1 MHRFEDVKEGPIP
14 REIMEFMRSEY
25 GCEISYQHAWDAR
38 EYAVSV
44 ARGIPEK
51 GYGKIPKYLHMLK
64 QANPGTHTHFE
75 TDSDNRFK
83 YLFIAFGQ
91 SIRGFYRA
99 MRKVIVVDA
108 LDGDSSLYPIAFGVV
123 DSENDRSWE
132 WFFRQLLVV
141 IADGQG
147 VAFCTKGL
155 VGLIAK
161 ASKEYRVSEF
171 ERRFN
176 DIRNISP
183 LVAKYLMEAGV
194 EKWARCKFS
203 GFRYDIRTTNPAE
216 SMNSVLLAPREF
228 PVIPLL
234 DSIREMLT
242 KWRIEKG
249 KSLRVH
255 PVSLN
260 RFLVRGDK
268 FDCVVD
274 LELRTC
280 TCGKYTL
287 LKIPCRHA
295 IKAGFS
301 VNKEPHT
308 LTDARYT
315 TAVWRIA
322 YEESINPIAVPEDAW
337 VVPLDIENSKVLA
350 PETRRAAGRRRKRR
364 YETVEDDTR
373 EGHVTCLSRHLVD
386 GSSDLVASMGG
397 ALGAGAPILL
407 VNAATEVSKPSIF
420 P

>member
-1 MHRFEDVKEGPIP
+1 MHRFEGVKEGPIP

-51 GYGKIPKYLHMLK
+51 GYGKIRKYLHMLK

-99 MRKVIVVDA
+99 MRRVIVVDGTFLKSKYKGVLLVATA

-147 VAFCTKGL
+147 VAFVSDRNVSVTKALARVYPHSSHGICIHHLLSNVASHFKTKGL

-242 KWRIEKG
+242 KW
-249 KSLRVH
+249 
-255 PVSLN
+255 
-260 RFLVRGDK
+260 
-268 FDCVVD
+268 
-274 LELRTC
+274 
-280 TCGKYTL
+280 
-287 LKIPCRHA
+287 
-295 IKAGFS
+295 
-301 VNKEPHT
+301 
-308 LTDARYT
+308 YT

-322 YEESINPIAVPEDAW
+322 YKESINPIAVPEDAW

-364 YETVEDDTR
+364 YETVEDVIRFDEPT
-373 EGHVTCLSRHLVD
+373 
-386 GSSDLVASMGG
+386 AI
-397 ALGAGAPILL
+397 AL
-407 VNAATEVSKPSIF
+407 
-420 P
+420 